1 MENLKKAAECLH
13 DLIDFHK
20 ERINGYKKAL
30 SALNVDERCLET
42 LFNAFIKQSE
52 NMKAELNDLA
62 YRCGIAARL
71 RSEMGLTWSVV
82 KAVFDSRMPTH
93 SLERCKSGENALLIA
108 YHGVEGSDGLD
119 LEIREVVKKQKRE
132 IIAARDWIAHF
143 ERFMMMPTT
152 SQQQLAAVS

>member
-1 MENLKKAAECLH
+1 MENLKKAAECLY

-30 SALNVDERCLET
+30 SALGAEERCLET

-52 NMKAELNDLA
+52 SMKTELDNMAA
-62 YRCGIAARL
+62 RCGIAVQL
-71 RSEMGLTWSVV
+71 HSERFGLAWSVV
-82 KAVFDSRMPTH
+82 KAVFDSRMPSP
-93 SLERCKSGENALLIA
+93 SLDRCKSGENALLIA

-119 LEIREVVKKQKRE
+119 LELRELVKKQKRE

-143 ERFMMMPTT
+143 ENFLMTPAK
-152 SQQQLAAVS
+152 QQQLAAVS